1 MRVAALA
8 LLLCFGCATP
18 PPTTNLPAVLDDLPI
33 LRTRVTL
40 DLEAPL
46 SGWLDALHQRT
57 GVRFRID
64 SRVPEFHSIGDPV
77 RLHLHEMTASTA
89 LKWILSNFQCDY
101 EVQDGIVV
109 VRAPETAGTIST
121 VLRTYP
127 FRATNELRYPAPPTI
142 ELGENSKAIL
152 VVPPPPPK
160 PDMDPERGPD
170 ESELLLDLIKEN
182 VVPGTW
188 EGAQTIESDG
198 QGNLLVNAPVRVH
211 QNLQVFLDLLAES
224 DVPSITVAIALAEGE
239 SPLRIVPADR
249 VEETLR
255 TLRKNRALEV
265 EVSGPERDFVHA
277 VVRRENVEA
286 AHLFSRASL
295 VEQGRSV
302 QIDFRLAVGRSGGTK
317 SIVARIGTSVRV
329 PNGGGVLLTLPGPDD
344 KPQLCLVRAVATNPD
359 PPRAPRFLPYPAA
372 DGAGQR
378 LANAPAA
385 PLDLDGAPLDD
396 LAAWLRK
403 TTGLTVFLP
412 RTPPKGRLTF
422 HADAIRPIEALPR
435 LLSPLQLRFC
445 TRNEAILINDS
456 SLIRDPIRI
465 AILDARDTSVVAE
478 FNRGDLANYF
488 TDEDLA
494 NLMKNALRRNEWEE
508 ADGKS
513 LMLHRGNFYIHNTES
528 VLRDCIDFIDARRKI
543 VPNRVAFRAETVDL
557 PVDELGGA
565 GAGVVV
571 DGAQR
576 DRLLAAGR
584 RTGLLE
590 WTAFE
595 GQKSCVEWER
605 SRNTTSFMETRA
617 LLRKDGRAFDVG
629 LDFHD
634 GGEASI
640 STATTVEIPVGRTAI
655 FRSAAGGRARILL
668 VTPSLLR

>member
-1 MRVAALA
+1 MRLLA
-8 LLLCFGCATP
+8 IAVLIGLGCAAP
-18 PPTTNLPAVLDDLPI
+18 PPATEPLAGLGDLPG

-40 DLEAPL
+40 NLEAPL
-46 SGWLDALHQRT
+46 SGWLDALQKNT

-64 SRVPEFHSIGDPV
+64 PRVAEFHSIDGPV

-89 LKWILSNFQCDY
+89 LKWVLSNFQCDY

-109 VRAPETAGTIST
+109 VRAPETAGTVQT

-127 FRATNELRYPAPPTI
+127 FRAPNELRYPAPPTI
-142 ELGENSKAIL
+142 ELGENSKGIL

-160 PDMDPERGPD
+160 PDGITERGPE

-188 EGAQTIESDG
+188 EGVQTLEHDN

-211 QNLQVFLDLLAES
+211 QNLQIFLDLLAES
-224 DVPSITVAIALAEGE
+224 TVPSITVAIALAEGE
-239 SPLRIVPADR
+239 SPLRSVPADHID
-249 VEETLR
+249 ETLR
-255 TLRKNRALEV
+255 TLRKNRAFEI

-277 VVRRENVEA
+277 VVRREHLEA
-286 AHLFSRASL
+286 AHLFCRGSL
-295 VEQGRSV
+295 VEQGRSIQV
-302 QIDFRLAVGRSGGTK
+302 DFRLAVGRTGATK
-317 SIVARIGTSVRV
+317 SCVMRIGTSVRV
-329 PNGGGVLLTLPGPDD
+329 PTGGGVLLTLPGPDD

-359 PPRAPRFLPYPAA
+359 PPHPPRYLPHPAA

-385 PLDLDGAPLDD
+385 PLDLDGASMED

-403 TTGLTVFLP
+403 TAGLTVFLP
-412 RTPPKGRLTF
+412 RSAPKQRLTF

-435 LLSPLQLRFC
+435 LLSPLQLRFSA
-445 TRNEAILINDS
+445 REEAILIGDS
-456 SLIRDPIRI
+456 SLIRDPIRV

-478 FNRGDLANYF
+478 FNRSELVNCF

-494 NLMKNALRRNEWEE
+494 NLLKNTLRRNEWEE
-508 ADGKS
+508 AEGKA
-513 LMLHRGNFYIHNTES
+513 LMLHRGTFYIHNTES
-528 VLRDCIDFIDARRKI
+528 VLRDCIDFIDARRRI
-543 VPNRVAFRAETVDL
+543 VPNRVGFRAETIDL

-565 GAGVVV
+565 GAGAVI

-576 DRLLAAGR
+576 DRLLTAGR

-605 SRNTTSFMETRA
+605 SRNATCFLETRA
-617 LLRKDGRAFDVG
+617 LLRKDGRAFNVG
-629 LDFHD
+629 LDLHD
-634 GGEASI
+634 EGEASI
-640 STATTVEIPVGRTAI
+640 STATMIELPVGRTAI
-655 FRSAAGGRARILL
+655 FRAAAGGRARILL
-668 VTPSLLR
+668 LTPSLIP